1 MSMPA
6 AEARYFGA
14 PDERLFGWLHRA
26 DAQAAPDL
34 ALVVCNPFGFEE
46 VCMHRS
52 LRQLAIAAAR
62 AGIPALRFDYA
73 GCGHSCGEGDDGGD
87 QTLRWVASIHSAID
101 AVRRATGASRVVLL
115 GVRLGAALATLAA
128 VERADVHGLVLLAPV
143 VRGRAYLRELTLL
156 GGAAPG
162 SAGRE
167 PVDQGGLES
176 AGFTLSAATCDALS
190 RVDLRSLARAPAADV
205 VVIERDD
212 LLAADG
218 LAAAWERLG
227 VRITSHRWPGYAAMA
242 DDPQRAVASPQII
255 DGVVSALRDWG
266 QRLEGHTP
274 RPAVA
279 GEWGTERL
287 VDPKAG
293 AWAESVVNIEAGNG
307 ATLFGVMCR
316 PSAVDSAGSDGPA
329 LLLVNA
335 GSVHAIGPN
344 RLWVCLARRWAARGI
359 RVLRIDISG
368 IGDSAARADAED
380 NVVYSLHAMS
390 DVAAALDHLRQH
402 EGASACHVMGLCS
415 GAYHAFKAATG
426 HRGVDSALMI
436 NPLTYFWVPGTPL
449 TELKD
454 YEVISL
460 SERYRSLLLSA
471 HAWRRLLRGDLDL
484 RAIAAV
490 TSSAAARGMA
500 LALRGAARWLRLP
513 LKDDLAREL
522 QRASDAGVRLRFV
535 FAANAPGYTLLA
547 QQSGRALAAARRRGT
562 VAVTFV
568 RGADHTFTRADARAR
583 LVNVLDELLAQ
594 ACGQAPP

>member
-1 MSMPA
+1 MNMPS

-14 PDERLFGWLHRA
+14 PAESLFGWLHRA
-26 DAQAAPDL
+26 DAQVDSDL
-34 ALVVCNPFGFEE
+34 ALVICNPFGFEE

-62 AGIPALRFDYA
+62 AGTPALRFDYA
-73 GCGHSCGEGDDGGD
+73 GCGHSCGDEGDGGD
-87 QTLRWVASIHSAID
+87 QTLRWIASIHCAID
-101 AVRRATGASRVVLL
+101 AVKRATGASRVVLL

-128 VERADVHGLVLLAPV
+128 VERTDVHGLVLLAPV

-156 GGAAPG
+156 GGAAP
-162 SAGRE
+162 E
-167 PVDQGGLES
+167 PADSEPRVQGVLES

-190 RVDLRSLARAPAADV
+190 RVDLRSMARAPAADV
-205 VVIERDD
+205 VIIERDD
-212 LLAADG
+212 LPATDG
-218 LAAAWERLG
+218 LATAWERLG
-227 VRITSHRWPGYAAMA
+227 ARSALRRWPGYAAMA
-242 DDPQRAVASPQII
+242 NDPQRAVAPQQII
-255 DGVVSALRDWG
+255 DGVVGALHDWR
-266 QRLEGHTP
+266 QRLEAHTP
-274 RPAVA
+274 RQVVA
-279 GEWGTERL
+279 SEWGTESF

-293 AWAESVVNIEAGNG
+293 AWAETVVNIEAGNG

-316 PSAVDSAGSDGPA
+316 PSRADAADSDGPA
-329 LLLVNA
+329 LLLLNA

-390 DVAAALDHLRQH
+390 DVSAALDHLRQH

-426 HRGVDSALMI
+426 NWGVDSALMI

-454 YEVISL
+454 YEVVSL
-460 SERYRSLLLSA
+460 SQRYRSLLLSA
-471 HAWRRLLRGDLDL
+471 QAWRRLLQGDLDL
-484 RAIAAV
+484 RAIGAIA
-490 TSSAAARGMA
+490 SSATARGMA
-500 LALRGAARWLRLP
+500 LALRGAARWVGLP
-513 LKDDLAREL
+513 VKDDLAREL
-522 QRASDAGVRLRFV
+522 RRVSDAGVRLRFV

-547 QQSGRALAAARRRGT
+547 QQSGRALATALRRGT
-562 VAVTFV
+562 VALTFV
-568 RGADHTFTRADARAR
+568 RGADHTFTRADARSR
-583 LVNVLDELLAQ
+583 LLKVLDQLVAQ
-594 ACGQAPP
+594 ACGRTPP